1 MEKNLIIATWSWLV
15 VTILIEVTAA
25 PYLSSVAWELRGLVE
40 SVVALSAVIPLI
52 LFYMGLWTEHRSL
65 KMFVIVSLFFCADLL
80 LIWSASSVH

>member
-1 MEKNLIIATWSWLV
+1 VEKNLIIATWSWLV